1 MSGTRVVLVDDH
13 AGFRRTLR
21 RMLEADGW
29 VVIGEAADGAA
40 AIDLVA
46 RERPDLVLLDV
57 GLPDVD
63 GFTVAARLEALGDA
77 PPVILIS
84 SREAATYRDRLTAA
98 ASGIRGFVV
107 KSDLD
112 GPTLRAV
119 LETGA

>member
-1 MSGTRVVLVDDH
+1 MTPVRVIIVDDH

-21 RMLEADGW
+21 RTLEADGW
-29 VVIGEAADGAA
+29 TVAGEAADGAT

-46 RERPDLVLLDV
+46 RERPDLVLLDI

-63 GFTVAARLEALGDA
+63 GFAVAGRLAALPDA

-84 SREAATYRDRLTAA
+84 SREAATYRDRLSAA
-98 ASGIRGFVV
+98 AGIRGFVA

-112 GPTLRAV
+112 VAV
-119 LETGA
+119 LRGLLETSG